1 MNKLLFAALAALV
14 ITGCSQTENDAPGNN
29 AEIRFNTIV
38 NKATIG
44 SASRATPMV
53 TANFEN
59 FTVYAYNPETK
70 FDGTGALGSP
80 FMDGVSA
87 TKSGETWSL
96 DGGPYYW
103 PAKGIPAF
111 FAYSPATNVKDYAV
125 GNPGYPSFSYTI
137 QDTQEDLLVAQ
148 KLDAVNAAAP
158 ISLEFS
164 HILTQI
170 NFSAELEAGFDYD
183 VTKIEIAGVNNAG
196 TFTYAA
202 TNPGWTATTGTV
214 AYEYAG
220 NYSETPVDGNVVDF
234 SNGTNALL
242 LLPQTVPANAT
253 ISVTYKATATG
264 GNKQVTFDGTK
275 SVDLDA
281 AVWAVGKN
289 IRYKL
294 KLASGGQEISFTP
307 EVALWANEE
316 SAAQEPK

>member
-1 MNKLLFAALAALV
+1 MNKILFAALAALV
-14 ITGCSQTENDAPGNN
+14 ITGCSQNENDAPGNN

-53 TANFEN
+53 TANFKN
-59 FTVYAYNPETK
+59 FTVYGYNPEVK
-70 FDGTGALGSP
+70 FDGADSLGDP

-96 DGGPYYW
+96 VGGPYYW

-125 GNPGYPSFSYTI
+125 GDPAGYPSFSYTI

-148 KLDAVNAAAP
+148 KLDAANAAAP
-158 ISLEFS
+158 ISLAFS

-170 NFSAELEAGFDYD
+170 NFSAELEAGFDYV
-183 VTKIEIAGVNNAG
+183 VTKIEIAGVNNVG

-202 TNPGWTATTGTV
+202 NPGWTATTGV
-214 AYEYAG
+214 ATYEYAG
-220 NYSETPVDGNVVDF
+220 NYSATPIGNVVNF
-234 SNGTNALL
+234 SNSTNALL

-264 GNKQVTFDGTK
+264 GNQQVTFDGTK
-275 SVDLDA
+275 SVDLNA

-294 KLASGGQEISFTP
+294 KLASGGQEISFEPSVTP
-307 EVALWANEE
+307 WVDEE
-316 SAAQEPK
+316 SAQEPK

>member
-1 MNKLLFAALAALV
+1 MNKILFAALAALV
-14 ITGCSQTENDAPGNN
+14 ITGCSQNENDAPGNN

-59 FTVYAYNPETK
+59 FTVYGYNPEVK
-70 FDGTGALGSP
+70 FDGTGSLGAS
-80 FMDGVSA
+80 FMEGVSA
-87 TKSGETWSL
+87 TKSGTWSL
-96 DGGPYYW
+96 AGGPYYW

-125 GNPGYPSFSYTI
+125 GDPAGYPSFSYTI

-148 KLDAVNAAAP
+148 KLDAVNAATP
-158 ISLEFS
+158 ISLAFS

-170 NFSAELEAGFDYD
+170 NFSAELEAGFDYV
-183 VTKIEIAGVNNAG
+183 VTKIEIAGVNNEG

-220 NYSETPVDGNVVDF
+220 NYSATPANNLVDF
-234 SNGTNALL
+234 STSTNALL

-253 ISVTYKATATG
+253 ISVTYKATPTN
-264 GNKQVTFDGTK
+264 GNQQATFDGTK
-275 SVDLDA
+275 SVDLNA
-281 AVWAVGKN
+281 AVWAIGKN

-294 KLASGGQEISFTP
+294 KLASGGQEISFEP
-307 EVALWANEE
+307 IVDSWVDEE
-316 SAAQEPK
+316 SAQEPK